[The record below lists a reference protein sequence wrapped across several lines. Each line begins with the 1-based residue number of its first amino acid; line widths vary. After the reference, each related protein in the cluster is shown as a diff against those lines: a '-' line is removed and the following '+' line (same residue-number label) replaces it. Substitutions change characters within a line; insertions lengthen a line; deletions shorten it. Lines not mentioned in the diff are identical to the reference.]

1 MRKVTERNDKRL
13 SFEGGSEFLRVPES
27 FFGSF
32 ASRKMD
38 RYFRYFQAFQRS
50 NIFDFYYYLSIFIY
64 EKVRFKT
71 LEINFLLILIK
82 LRLFVI

>member
-50 NIFDFYYYLSIFIY
+50 NIFDFYYYLSS
-64 EKVRFKT
+64 
-71 LEINFLLILIK
+71 L
-82 LRLFVI
+82 